1 MAEVRVSGRA
11 AAIPPFLVV
20 DVIDRAA
27 ELRRSGQDVIMMA
40 VGEPDLDTPACIV
53 EAANRALAR
62 RCTRYTHSLGIIELR
77 EAICDDYRDRYGV
90 TVHPD
95 QIIVT
100 PGTSPAM
107 FLVFSGLLEPGEEI
121 IISDPGYACYSN
133 MIEYVGGVAATVP
146 VFEEDGFQYRPEMI
160 RERLTARTRA
170 ILINSPSNPTGNLL
184 SPERIKEIAGLGPLV
199 ISDEIYH
206 GLVYEGRE
214 HSILEFTDH
223 AIVLNG
229 FSKRYAMTGWRVGY
243 CILPRSMVRPLQK
256 VQQNFFISTGDFVQ
270 WAAVAAIREAE
281 PEVERMRAIYN
292 HRRQV
297 MLAGVAA
304 LGLGVTVP
312 PTGAFYVLANAKK
325 FTADSLQFSRDV
337 LEHALVGVAPGID
350 FGRNAEGYIRFSYA
364 TGEDQIREGLARLGR
379 YLERLPEA
387 PPAR

>member
-1 MAEVRVSGRA
+1 MKNLRVSGRA
-11 AAIPPFLVV
+11 ESMPPFLVV

-27 ELRRSGQDVIMMA
+27 ELRRQGKDVIMLA
-40 VGEPDLDTPACIV
+40 VGEPDLDTPACVV

-62 RCTRYTHSLGIIELR
+62 RCTHYTPSLGIIELR
-77 EAICDDYRDRYGV
+77 EAICEDYLRRYGV

-107 FLVFSGLLEPGEEI
+107 FLVFSGLIEPGEEI
-121 IISDPGYACYSN
+121 ILSDPGYACYGN

-160 RERLTARTRA
+160 RERLTPRTRA
-170 ILINSPSNPTGNLL
+170 ILINSPSNPTWNLL
-184 SPERIKEIAGLGPLV
+184 SPERMKEIAGIGPLV

-214 HSILEFTDH
+214 RSILEFTDH

-243 CILPRSMVRPLQK
+243 CILPRELVRPLQK

-270 WAAVAAIREAE
+270 HAAVAAIREAG
-281 PEVERMRAIYN
+281 PEVECAREIYN
-292 HRRQV
+292 NRRKV
-297 MLAGVAA
+297 MLDGIRK
-304 LGLGVTVP
+304 LGLGVTVE
-312 PTGAFYVLANAKK
+312 PTGAFYVLANARHL
-325 FTADSLQFSRDV
+325 TDDSLQFSRDL
-337 LEHALVGVAPGID
+337 LENALVGVAPGID
-350 FGRNAEGYIRFSYA
+350 FGDHAEGYIRFSYA
-364 TGEDQIREGLARLGR
+364 TGED
-379 YLERLPEA
+379 
-387 PPAR
+387 